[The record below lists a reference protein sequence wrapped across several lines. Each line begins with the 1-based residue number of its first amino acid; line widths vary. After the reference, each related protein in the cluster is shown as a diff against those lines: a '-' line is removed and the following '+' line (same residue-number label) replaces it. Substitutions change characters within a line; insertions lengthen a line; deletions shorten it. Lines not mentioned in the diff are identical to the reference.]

1 MDRTTNSPWRMPSSE
16 ILPDAADATLEQIIR
31 FAHSVDPTT
40 HFHDRWGEEYQKN
53 VRALWQRCVESF
65 KAGAAAAPP
74 PDELLMCLTYDVVL
88 GPYLGV
94 PDPHKLPFLRWLLDG
109 VRKSL

>member
-1 MDRTTNSPWRMPSSE
+1 MDRDTKSPWRMPAPE
-16 ILPDAADATLEQIIR
+16 TLPSAVATLEQIIR

-40 HFHDRWGEEYQKN
+40 HFRDRWREEYQTN
-53 VRALWQRCVESF
+53 VRALWQRSVESF
-65 KAGAAAAPP
+65 KAGAATAAP
-74 PDELLMCLTYDVVL
+74 PDELLMCLTCDVVL

-109 VRKSL
+109 VRESL

>member
-1 MDRTTNSPWRMPSSE
+1 MLETVPEAN
-16 ILPDAADATLEQIIR
+16 ATLKQIIH
-31 FAHSVDPTT
+31 FANSVDPTA
-40 HFHDRWGEEYQKN
+40 HFHARWDEKYTAN
-53 VRALWQRCVESF
+53 VQALWQRCVESF
-65 KAGAAAAPP
+65 KAGEVAAAP

-94 PDPHKLPFLRWLLDG
+94 PEPHKLPFLHWLLDG